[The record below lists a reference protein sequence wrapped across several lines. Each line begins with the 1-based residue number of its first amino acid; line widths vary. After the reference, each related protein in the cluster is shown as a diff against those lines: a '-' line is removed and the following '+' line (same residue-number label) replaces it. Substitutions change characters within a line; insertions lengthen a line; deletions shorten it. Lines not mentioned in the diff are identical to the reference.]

1 MYMHMISIK
10 EKKGVKIEVKAV
22 YISCDIGESE
32 VQENYENIS
41 KYAQIY

>member
-10 EKKGVKIEVKAV
+10 LKKEVKIEIKAV
-22 YISCDIGESE
+22 CISCDVCESE